1 MQFGKK
7 LSISDFKAEHN
18 ASELQ
23 VVRNPKT
30 DKLFVTAN
38 GKTVAAVSK
47 NYDPKGDNKEFVE
60 LIMEDTGETIW
71 CLHNGSN
78 ANVEETL

>member
-1 MQFGKK
+1 MQFGRK

-18 ASELQ
+18 ASDLQ
-23 VVRNPKT
+23 VVLNPKN

-47 NYDPKGDNKEFVE
+47 NYNPENSNKEFVE

-71 CLHNGSN
+71 CLHNSGT
-78 ANVEETL
+78 NVKETL